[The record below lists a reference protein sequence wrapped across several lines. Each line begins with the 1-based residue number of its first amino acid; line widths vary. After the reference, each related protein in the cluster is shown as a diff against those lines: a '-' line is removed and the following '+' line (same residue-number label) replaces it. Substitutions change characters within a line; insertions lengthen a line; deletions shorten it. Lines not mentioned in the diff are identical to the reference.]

1 MTTLAF
7 RSILPLASVA
17 ALLVTSALPAQ
28 SLRGSRASINRM
40 YRQALAED
48 FSFFETPARVR
59 RAYEAGYLVRL
70 EPDSLVQLHQVGY
83 PYVRSQVR
91 TFVHRLSAQYYDA
104 CGETLV
110 VTSAI
115 RPATRQPYNST
126 ERSVHP
132 TGMAI
137 DLRKPRNTKCL
148 RWLRNTLLSL
158 ERSGVLE
165 ATEEWSPPHF
175 HVAVYPTKYGNYVAA
190 LTKKHRAT
198 TDVAVARYKVRPG
211 DTLWGIARSHDTTVE
226 ALSDAN
232 DLHGATIRP
241 GQELRIPTTEKR

>member
-104 CGETLV
+104 CG
-110 VTSAI
+110 
-115 RPATRQPYNST
+115 
-126 ERSVHP
+126 
-132 TGMAI
+132 
-137 DLRKPRNTKCL
+137 
-148 RWLRNTLLSL
+148 
-158 ERSGVLE
+158 
-165 ATEEWSPPHF
+165 
-175 HVAVYPTKYGNYVAA
+175 
-190 LTKKHRAT
+190 
-198 TDVAVARYKVRPG
+198 
-211 DTLWGIARSHDTTVE
+211 
-226 ALSDAN
+226 
-232 DLHGATIRP
+232 
-241 GQELRIPTTEKR
+241 